1 MAYVLD
7 PDVAAVVKAMAE
19 AGIAFPE
26 TPRGDWKAKRD
37 GMTPLMEQ
45 MMSQLPVPPAVEIK
59 VFTTKSKDGAEIEL
73 RWTTKKNG
81 AAGPAVLYVHGGG
94 MIVGTAKMYD
104 PIVADYV
111 NATGVPFLS
120 VEYRLAP
127 EAQGEMLAEDCYAG
141 LTWLIANAAKLGV
154 DPKRIAIM
162 GDSAGGG
169 LAAGLGILARDRG
182 IHLARQIL
190 IYPMLDDRNQ
200 NPNPLIKPLITWNYD
215 DNFTGWSA
223 LIGKDFGT
231 DKVSPVVAPA
241 RLKDFKGL
249 APTYIDVGELDIFRD
264 ENIAYAQQ
272 LALANVPVEFHL
284 HPGAPHGAE
293 RVAPDSALSRRILA
307 DRYRVISSL

>member
-1 MAYVLD
+1 MPYALD
-7 PDVAAVVKAMAE
+7 PEIAAVAKAMADQ
-19 AGIAFPE
+19 GISFPV
-26 TPRGDWKAKRD
+26 TARGDWKAKRD

-45 MMSQLPVPPAVEIK
+45 MMSQLPLPPEVAIK

-73 RWTTKKNG
+73 RWTARKNG
-81 AAGPAVLYVHGGG
+81 AAGPAVLYIHGGG
-94 MIVGTAKMYD
+94 MIMGTAKMYD
-104 PIVADYV
+104 PLVANYV
-111 NATGVPFLS
+111 NVTGVPFLS

-127 EAQGEMLAEDCYAG
+127 EAQGEMLVEDCFAG
-141 LTWLIANAAKLGV
+141 LTWLIANASKFGI

-169 LAAGLGILARDRG
+169 LAAGLAIMARDRG
-182 IHLARQIL
+182 VPLALQIL

-200 NPNPLIKPLITWNYD
+200 TPDPAIGSFGTWSYD

-231 DKVSPVVAPA
+231 DRVSPIVAPA

-249 APTYIDVGELDIFRD
+249 APAYIDVGELDIFRN

-272 LALANVPVEFHL
+272 LALASIPVEFHL
-284 HPGAPHGAE
+284 HPGAPHGGE
-293 RVAPDSALSRRILA
+293 RVAPDSALAKRLMA
-307 DRYRVISSL
+307 DRFRVIQSL